1 MPPTIRIEAR
11 YMGKI
16 KFEAEL
22 EVGETLIIS
31 ATLEEGVFM
40 SYPQEDDDYHDDEEE
55 PERDNVVTLDP
66 PA

>member
-1 MPPTIRIEAR
+1 
-11 YMGKI
+11 MGKV

-31 ATLEEGVFM
+31 ATLEEGVFV

-55 PERDNVVTLDP
+55 PERDNVIPLDP
-66 PA
+66 